1 MTDASNRSSH
11 TEVSIEIASVDDVS
25 STDASLLSLRSAVWL
40 RTCNRVCDEFMLM
53 SIPYARTYGCVSM
66 RARYGSRGRQRTP
79 SIPLIHT
86 LIHTHPH
93 ADSSSRSQAS
103 LEDFSE
109 THSDLSEPLAG
120 ADGSAAALRQ
130 AALQDLKEMRWNAL
144 RQTAH
149 SHYNQG
155 SELHRQG
162 KVRCVPACAG
172 RDKGRA
178 SRGRQRAAAARMEEV
193 DAALSLRLFD
203 LSSSV

>member
-25 STDASLLSLRSAVWL
+25 STDASLMSLRSAVWL
-40 RTCNRVCDEFMLM
+40 RTCKRVCDEFMLM
-53 SIPYARTYGCVSM
+53 SIPCARTYGCVST
-66 RARYGSRGRQRTP
+66 RARYGQRGRPRTP

-86 LIHTHPH
+86 YSH

-109 THSDLSEPLAG
+109 THSDLSEPFAG
-120 ADGSAAALRQ
+120 EDGSAAALRQ
-130 AALQDLKEMRWNAL
+130 AALRDLKEMRWNAL

-162 KVRCVPACAG
+162 KVRCVPACAAAD
-172 RDKGRA
+172 RDKARA
-178 SRGRQRAAAARMEEV
+178 SRGRQPTAAARMKEV
-193 DAALSLRLFD
+193 DAALSLCLLD
-203 LSSSV
+203 LSSPV